1 MAHDAGHTADDDD
14 VAEHVATLLG
24 RLLEEGKEG
33 NGGKVDGGDV
43 AEGRVRP
50 AMYML
55 GSERHDSKAREEVRK
70 QDVRVV
76 CLSPLLEGL
85 AFPKR
90 LLQLVGVLGVW
101 FCFGAG
107 DATCRHCVC
116 CLALESPDAHSD
128 VTYRACRRDLPSLQ
142 SLLRGLRGRSSW

>member
-1 MAHDAGHTADDDD
+1 VHSATFRSVVREVTLCVAHDAGHAADDDD

-24 RLLEEGKEG
+24 RLLQEGKEG
-33 NGGKVDGGDV
+33 HGGEVDGGDV
-43 AEGRVRP
+43 AAGRVRS

-55 GSERHDSKAREEVRK
+55 GSERHDSAAREEVRT

-76 CLSPLLEGL
+76 CLGPLLEGL
-85 AFPKR
+85 ALPQC

-101 FCFGAG
+101 FCLGAG

-116 CLALESPDAHSD
+116 CLALESPN
-128 VTYRACRRDLPSLQ
+128 VR
-142 SLLRGLRGRSSW
+142 

>member
-1 MAHDAGHTADDDD
+1 MFGTGKHDF
-14 VAEHVATLLG
+14 
-24 RLLEEGKEG
+24 
-33 NGGKVDGGDV
+33 
-43 AEGRVRP
+43 
-50 AMYML
+50 
-55 GSERHDSKAREEVRK
+55 KARQDGRK

-85 AFPKR
+85 ALPKR

-116 CLALESPDAHSD
+116 CLALESPDTHSD
-128 VTYRACRRDLPSLQ
+128 VTYRAYQRDLPSPQ
-142 SLLRGLRGRSSW
+142 SL